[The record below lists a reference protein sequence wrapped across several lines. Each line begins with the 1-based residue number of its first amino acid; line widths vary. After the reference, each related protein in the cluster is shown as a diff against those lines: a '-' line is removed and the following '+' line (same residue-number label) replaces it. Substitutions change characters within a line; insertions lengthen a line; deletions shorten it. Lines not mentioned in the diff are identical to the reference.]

1 MPKCLVRPGENI
13 LISWK
18 ITKLVRST
26 ATGTPGSTS
35 IVLVKPSANAA
46 NSSQEAGI
54 VTTGGQSTS
63 TQWIFFT

>member
-1 MPKCLVRPGENI
+1 MPKYLVRPGENI

-26 ATGTPGSTS
+26 ATCTSGSTS

-46 NSSQEAGI
+46 NSSQDAGV
-54 VTTGGQSTS
+54 VTTDGQSTS